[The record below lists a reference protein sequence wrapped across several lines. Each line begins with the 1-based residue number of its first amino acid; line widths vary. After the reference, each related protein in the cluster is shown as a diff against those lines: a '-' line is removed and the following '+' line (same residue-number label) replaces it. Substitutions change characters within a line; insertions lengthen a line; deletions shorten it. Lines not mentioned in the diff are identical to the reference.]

1 MKIIS
6 ILKPNK
12 LNPKWT
18 GTFEHEG
25 KTSVCEFASY
35 ADAMRAYLKTK
46 QSLNDKLSTNT

>member
-1 MKIIS
+1 MQIIS
-6 ILKPNK
+6 ISKPTK
-12 LNPKWT
+12 LNPKLT

-46 QSLNDKLSTNT
+46 QNLNENKQ